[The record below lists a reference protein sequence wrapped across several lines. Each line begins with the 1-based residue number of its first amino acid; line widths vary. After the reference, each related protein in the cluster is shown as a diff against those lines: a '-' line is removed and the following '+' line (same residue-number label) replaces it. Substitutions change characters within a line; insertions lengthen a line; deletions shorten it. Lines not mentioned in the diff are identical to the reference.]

1 LSADTDRVWTIQDVL
16 NWTVTHLKSKQIT
29 QPRATAEVL
38 LAHAL
43 GVDRISLYINFDK
56 PLNPDERTRFRRI
69 MKRRLAGEPTQ
80 YITGHQEFWS
90 LTFHVNPHVLIPR
103 PETELIVEESLRLFR
118 DARPSSILELGTGS
132 GAVIVALAKELD
144 SDIRIATDRSVEA
157 VFTARGNAESLGF
170 EGRIQFLAADLFQA
184 FKTGSTFDL
193 IVSNP
198 PYVSREEYADLPR
211 EIKDFEPSEALMADQ
226 GGLAV
231 LHRILNEAPAY
242 LKPKGRLLLEIGCT
256 QKERVLKIAEQ
267 IETYIDA
274 SVLDDYSGCPR
285 LLRVQ
290 KG

>member
-1 LSADTDRVWTIQDVL
+1 MRAATERVWTIRDVL
-16 NWTVTHLKSKQIT
+16 NWTIAHLKSKQVT

-56 PLNPDERTRFRRI
+56 PLNPDERAHFRRLI
-69 MKRRLAGEPTQ
+69 KRRLAGEPTQ
-80 YITGHQEFWS
+80 YITGRQEFWS
-90 LTFHVNPHVLIPR
+90 LSFQVNPHVLIPR
-103 PETELIVEESLRLFR
+103 PETELMVEESLRLFR
-118 DARPSSILELGTGS
+118 DARPSSVLELGTGS

-157 VFTARGNAESLGF
+157 VFTARRNAESLGF
-170 EGRIQFLAADLFQA
+170 GGRIQFLAADLFQP
-184 FKTGSTFDL
+184 FKTEPVFDL

-198 PYVSREEYADLPR
+198 PYVSPEEYADLPR
-211 EIKDFEPSEALMADQ
+211 EIKDFEPREALMADR

-231 LHRILNEAPAY
+231 LHRILKEAPSY
-242 LKPKGRLLLEIGCT
+242 LKPRGWLLLEIGCT

-267 IETYIDA
+267 METYVDV
-274 SVLDDYSGCPR
+274 SVLDDYSDRPR

-290 KG
+290 RG